1 MKIVSV
7 ISESFLEY
15 EDHISLV
22 LFTYGCNFHCDYCY
36 NYSTISD
43 PNAIINKPVMD
54 IIQDNINPL
63 IDGLV
68 WLGGEPTIYGREL
81 IDLSLNIKKMWNL
94 DIKLFTNGSNPD
106 IITQGIIEG
115 AFDKISVDF
124 KTLYNKEG
132 GFPCSYP
139 SHHLNLLDKLR
150 SERERIEIRTTQAAY
165 ITDKEISDIRN
176 ICDGYG
182 YNYIV
187 QQDVTESYRRLGII

>member
-22 LFTYGCNFHCDYCY
+22 LFTFGCNFHCDYCY

-81 IDLSLNIKKMWNL
+81 IDVSHDIKKRYKL
-94 DIKLFTNGSNPD
+94 DIKLFTNGSNQD
-106 IITQGIIEG
+106 IITQGIVEG

-124 KTLYNKEG
+124 KTLYNNTG
-132 GFPCSYP
+132 CFMCSYP
-139 SHHLNLLDKLR
+139 SHQLQLLDTLR
-150 SERERIEIRTTQAAY
+150 DEHKRIEIRTTQAAY
-165 ITDKEISDIRN
+165 ISDKEISDIKN

-187 QQDVTESYRRLGII
+187 QQDVTDSYRRLGII